1 MRLVEW
7 ALIQSGEIWTQSKAS
22 TEGRCC
28 EDPCR
33 QRTLWKWGLTVMC
46 LLSHGM
52 PKVANKTLQARKRQR
67 RIPLPVSEGT
77 CETLIWDLLLELWGS
92 MFLSH
97 PVWGTLEC
105 SSPRKLIQV
114 GVLGVGEQLMG
125 KGGRCKESKTVS
137 SFNTLHGPTPWPG
150 GEGKLIR

>member
-1 MRLVEW
+1 
-7 ALIQSGEIWTQSKAS
+7 
-22 TEGRCC
+22 
-28 EDPCR
+28 
-33 QRTLWKWGLTVMC
+33 
-46 LLSHGM
+46 
-52 PKVANKTLQARKRQR
+52 
-67 RIPLPVSEGT
+67 
-77 CETLIWDLLLELWGS
+77 

-137 SFNTLHGPTPWPG
+137 SFNTLHGPTP
-150 GEGKLIR
+150 